1 MNRMASVEPPVQDL
15 SVDDNAELAQN
26 NAGELIDGGSGA
38 TGMRKMENSSPT
50 NANMNMIQRQSEDL
64 KSRNTMEK
72 KSIVHKSIRNSLEES
87 KTNKSRKLIGGLE
100 GPQDETELQMETMS
114 MKNKMLSYSDKPEI
128 THGGMNKHTTER
140 YDRNGVEIRN
150 KRERQPNG

>member
-50 NANMNMIQRQSEDL
+50 NANMNMI
-64 KSRNTMEK
+64 
-72 KSIVHKSIRNSLEES
+72 
-87 KTNKSRKLIGGLE
+87 
-100 GPQDETELQMETMS
+100 
-114 MKNKMLSYSDKPEI
+114 
-128 THGGMNKHTTER
+128 
-140 YDRNGVEIRN
+140 
-150 KRERQPNG
+150 